1 MLENVDLEKSVDKK
15 EYRAKISELGP
26 RIGELQRRA
35 KEEKIPIIIVF
46 EGWEASGKGTQ
57 INKLL
62 LCLDPRGYNFHLTD
76 KITEDELYRPYMW
89 RFWTK
94 TPEKGR
100 IAIFN
105 RSWYHRVLDERVEKA
120 VPEKIWTSAYDEFNS
135 FEKQLCDDGAV
146 VIKFFLHIAEKEQEK
161 RFKKLEGN
169 PATSWKVTKK
179 DWKQHNRYDKYLD
192 AVEDMLTKTSTPY
205 SPWNII
211 ESHDARFATLKIFTT
226 IKDAIGKRLNS
237 TGASKNL
244 QQIELAP
251 VPNSILDKVDN
262 SLSLDQEE
270 YEEILKKRQKELW
283 ECEFR
288 AYGKRLPVI
297 ILFEGWD
304 AAGKGGNIKRLVQ
317 AMDPRGYDV
326 NPIAAPSDTEKLH
339 HYLWRFWNKVPK
351 AGHIAIFDRTWYG
364 RVMVERVEG
373 FCSEN
378 EWKRAYTEINEM
390 EKELVNYGAVIVK
403 FWINIDKDEQLRR
416 FKARQDNPGKT
427 WKITDEDWRN
437 REKWDLYKTAV
448 DEMIFRTGTNY
459 APWTIVEANCKFYA
473 RIKTISTVIKEI
485 RKKL

>member
-1 MLENVDLEKSVDKK
+1 MLENVDLDKSVDKK
-15 EYRAKISELGP
+15 EYKARISELGP

-62 LCLDPRGYNFHLTD
+62 LCLDPRGYNFQLTD
-76 KITEDELYRPYMW
+76 KTTEDEMYRPYMW

-146 VIKFFLHIAEKEQEK
+146 VIKFFLHIAEKEQDR

-169 PATSWKVTKK
+169 PATSWKVTKE
-179 DWKQHNRYDKYLD
+179 DWKQNRRYDKYLD

-226 IKDAIGKRLNS
+226 IKDAIEKRLNS
-237 TGASKNL
+237 SGASKNL

-270 YEEILKKRQKELW
+270 YEEILKKR
-283 ECEFR
+283 
-288 AYGKRLPVI
+288 
-297 ILFEGWD
+297 
-304 AAGKGGNIKRLVQ
+304 
-317 AMDPRGYDV
+317 
-326 NPIAAPSDTEKLH
+326 
-339 HYLWRFWNKVPK
+339 
-351 AGHIAIFDRTWYG
+351 
-364 RVMVERVEG
+364 
-373 FCSEN
+373 
-378 EWKRAYTEINEM
+378 
-390 EKELVNYGAVIVK
+390 
-403 FWINIDKDEQLRR
+403 
-416 FKARQDNPGKT
+416 
-427 WKITDEDWRN
+427 
-437 REKWDLYKTAV
+437 
-448 DEMIFRTGTNY
+448 
-459 APWTIVEANCKFYA
+459 
-473 RIKTISTVIKEI
+473 
-485 RKKL
+485 